1 MNTIPYVGHHVEK
14 PSDAAPDYAMLAK
27 RFGTPLWIYDAAV
40 IRRQI
45 ARLGRFDVVRY
56 AQKACSNIHI
66 LSLMRQAGL
75 AVDAVSR
82 GELHRAIA
90 AGYGTCGHPDSEP
103 EDIVYTADLIDRATL
118 SEAVRHGVPVNAGS
132 LDMLE
137 RIGRQA
143 PGHRVWLRIN
153 PGFGHGHS
161 NKTNTG
167 GEHSK
172 HGIWQ
177 SDVPHAIDIV
187 RRHGLD
193 LVGIHMHIGSGVD
206 YNHLG
211 RVCGAMV
218 DTVKN
223 LGHDIRAISAG
234 GGLSVPYRS
243 GDTDID
249 TDHYFELWDAARR
262 RIERHLGH
270 AVRLEIEPGRFLT
283 AQSGTLLCEVHAIK
297 ETPAHQFALVDA
309 GFSDLLRPAMY
320 GGYHEVSLSGADGKS
335 LYHRPVTPV
344 TIAGPLCEAGD
355 VFTVDAN
362 GVVGDRML
370 PRPQV
375 GDLLLFH
382 DVGAYGAAMSSN
394 YNSRPLAA
402 EVMIDG
408 EEVRLIRRR
417 QTMEELLVLEL
428 DLE

>member
-1 MNTIPYVGHHVEK
+1 MTIHHSEHCSGPV
-14 PSDAAPDYAMLAK
+14 PDYAILAK

-45 ARLGRFDVVRY
+45 ARLSRFDVVRY

-66 LSLMRQAGL
+66 LSLMREAGL
-75 AVDAVSR
+75 AVDAVSC
-82 GELHRAIA
+82 GELQRAFA
-90 AGYGTCGHPDSEP
+90 AGYGSSNRPDSDP
-103 EDIVYTADLIDRATL
+103 EDIVYTADLIDHATL
-118 SEAVRHGVPVNAGS
+118 AEAVHHRVPVNAGS

-137 RIGRQA
+137 RVGRHA

-177 SDVPHAIDIV
+177 SDVPRAIEIV

-193 LVGIHMHIGSGVD
+193 LVGLHMHIGSGVD
-206 YNHLG
+206 YSHLAT
-211 RVCGAMV
+211 VCGAMV
-218 DTVKN
+218 ESVRH

-234 GGLSVPYRS
+234 GGLSVPYRT
-243 GDTDID
+243 GEAEID

-262 RIERHLGH
+262 QVEHQLGH

-283 AQSGTLLCEVHAIK
+283 AQAGKLLCEVHAVK
-297 ETPAHQFALVDA
+297 ETPAHRFALVDA
-309 GFSDLLRPAMY
+309 GFSDLIRPAMY
-320 GGYHEVSLSGADGKS
+320 GGYHEVSLIGPEGES
-335 LYHRPVTPV
+335 LDHRPATPV

-375 GDLLLFH
+375 GDLLIFH

-408 EEVRLIRRR
+408 EDARLIRRR
-417 QTMEELLVLEL
+417 QTMNELLALEL
-428 DLE
+428 